1 LALFDLK
8 KVADESTRTAR
19 AAELE
24 AVHLAV
30 SSRPADEVTAP
41 LRVIMESLAPTNFET
56 ALARVRE
63 SLQLAMS

>member
-1 LALFDLK
+1 MALLDLK
-8 KVADESTRTAR
+8 KVLDEAARTTH

-24 AVHLAV
+24 AVHLV
-30 SSRPADEVTAP
+30 TCSRSTGDIRTA
-41 LRVIMESLAPTNFET
+41 LRVVIENLESANFEG